1 MRVLDR
7 QMASAVRA
15 LLADRA
21 GAVEGQLRRVQ
32 YSSPDPVAL
41 GEDVT
46 DLLRGVR
53 ANLSRHTASD
63 RARFE
68 TVAARIDA
76 LNPMATLARGFAIV
90 QKEGAT
96 KKPVVNSTRKVKPG
110 ERLSVSVADG
120 AFWAEVS

>member
-1 MRVLDR
+1 M
-7 QMASAVRA
+7 
-15 LLADRA
+15 
-21 GAVEGQLRRVQ
+21 ETQLRRIQ
-32 YSSPDPVAL
+32 YSAPDPASLAAEVRS
-41 GEDVT
+41 
-46 DLLRGVR
+46 LLREMQAGLER
-53 ANLSRHTASD
+53 RTSTD

-68 TVAARIDA
+68 NVAARIES

-110 ERLSVSVADG
+110 DRLSVSVADG